1 MFALE
6 MRRMRGDARLPS
18 RENMGPLVAR
28 SLVLL
33 TLAVLALASCGGGA
47 RSGSDLSSDALNRGL
62 KAHNSGNF
70 DEATTAYFEALMHDG
85 KNKFAFFNLG
95 QIAQTQKRPQVAE
108 GYYRSAL
115 EIDTKFGPALFN
127 LAIIRNE
134 AGAKTEA
141 IDLYRRDIQA
151 DPNNAA
157 AYFNLGLILRETG
170 SAAEAQ
176 QMFQRA
182 QQLDP
187 KLVPPAAT
195 ATPTRTASPSPTR

>member
-1 MFALE
+1 MGRLTRAIAMFAIC
-6 MRRMRGDARLPS
+6 
-18 RENMGPLVAR
+18 VA
-28 SLVLL
+28 
-33 TLAVLALASCGGGA
+33 ALAACGGGA

-62 KAHNSGNF
+62 KAHNAGNF

-95 QIAQTQKRPQVAE
+95 QIAQTQKKPQIAE

-115 EIDTKFGPALFN
+115 AIDANFGSALFN

-134 AGAKTEA
+134 AGAKAEA
-141 IDLYRRDIQA
+141 IELYRRDIQA

-157 AYFNLGLILRETG
+157 AYYNLGLLLRETG
-170 SAAEAQ
+170 AAAEAQ
-176 QMFQRA
+176 QMFARA

-195 ATPTRTASPSPTR
+195 ATPARTASPSPTR